1 MARIPLTL
9 AAAGTTVV
17 LLAAPA
23 AACPNPQHNLK
34 VNGPT
39 NVYDPAYGTVKTQ
52 IRVTVHKN
60 RTTVRLRVT
69 GFPAAAKGK
78 SFGAH
83 VHVKPCGTDPAAAGG
98 HYQHGTGSLRDKE
111 IWLDFTVDAKGRA
124 SARAERR
131 YLIDPG
137 AAGSVVIHA
146 EPTVPDTG
154 AAGARLLCTSVP
166 FGT

>member
-9 AAAGTTVV
+9 AVAGATVV

-23 AACPNPQHNLK
+23 AACQHDLK
-34 VNGPT
+34 VDGPT
-39 NVYDPAYGTVKTQ
+39 NVYDQAYGKVKTQ
-52 IRVTVHKN
+52 VRVTTNKHS
-60 RTTVRLRVT
+60 TTVRLRVT
-69 GFPAAAKGK
+69 GFPASAKGK

-98 HYQHGTGSLRDKE
+98 HYQHGTGALQDRE

-124 SARAERR
+124 RARAERR
-131 YLIDPG
+131 YLIEPG
-137 AAGSVVIHA
+137 TAGSVVIHA
-146 EPTVPDTG
+146 ESTNPDTG
-154 AAGARLLCTSVP
+154 AAGGRLLCTSVP